1 MLSLDELVVNEN
13 AFDLQKRNQG
23 SNDEHCK
30 DIGYKNFFKSFEFY
44 ENVSLNIIALTSWS
58 K

>member
-1 MLSLDELVVNEN
+1 MVNEN
-13 AFDLQKRNQG
+13 AFDLPKRNQG

-44 ENVSLNIIALTSWS
+44 ENVSLNIIALTS
-58 K
+58 